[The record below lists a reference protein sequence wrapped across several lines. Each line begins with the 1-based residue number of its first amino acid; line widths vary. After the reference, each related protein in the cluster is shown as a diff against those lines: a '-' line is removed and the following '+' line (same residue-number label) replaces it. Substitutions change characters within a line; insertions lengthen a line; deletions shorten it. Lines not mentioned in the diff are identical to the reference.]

1 MYTNLADF
9 SLQNMDYIE
18 YSNQIIAVNYEE
30 VIVANPKTFK
40 SEAKLEI
47 LNLVFANVIPKT
59 QYVILT
65 QSTNQL
71 FVYDSQK
78 NQILSSQDFLQYGSS
93 LQKQSFLYSR
103 IFQFKCQDDMVIIT
117 GSTIGIFATS
127 ISKSNLTLISH
138 GLIQNSKSDR
148 FQIISS
154 NFTSSSFTDQI
165 LIQNAKESILNQYGG
180 MVYATINSIQIQ
192 NCLFN
197 QSTASKGSFLYIQSF
212 GAEINIQINKT
223 QFLEGYSFID
233 GSAIFIDNLGYQF
246 NLTCNDCLF
255 ENLFA
260 FNPYSSQIGIQNYNL
275 DQKNF
280 SFLTFIGGGIK
291 NFNGVIQSY
300 FLNMQF
306 VNIRFE
312 NVTNIASQ
320 EFSSKSFPNIIYQR
334 EPLKVQ
340 SGLLNLV
347 SSQAY
352 IFNTN
357 ISNFKIQNQYLI
369 SLLGGSIIFDN
380 TNFSN
385 INQVSN
391 IRILGNILNEQQNF
405 ANSYSMIVANNSQIQ
420 VLNKS
425 TFFLINCNICNG
437 GAFQMSN
444 SNFDIQNST
453 FIQINSYFG
462 GALFITNLF
471 GNNQIQD
478 VTFQSCLSQQD
489 GGSLYI
495 QSQAFN
501 GYNLNITSTQ
511 FYENHS
517 INGRG
522 GAIFI
527 SSSLLNPKNASSN
540 ILNSQFISNKAQIGG
555 GLFYENISLALFN
568 NTFENNNGLIYGNDT
583 FSYPS
588 KLIWLNLQNFTSKYN
603 IQISDNSIEFFNFR
617 SGDSLKNIQFQL
629 INDQNQVIFPI
640 SEEEFETFDVQVKIN
655 PNTTNAQ
662 NYQIRGDQYI
672 YFNKDLNVFQFE
684 EITIVGVL
692 GTSKKIEQ
700 SSQLQIENS
709 DSKSKRLMLN
719 SGSTYILN
727 RSKQINRNSK
737 QKDSRQQSVYIK
749 LFTNYIQII
758 SSVVSLNLFIPNI
771 FVIIILK
778 KLLSIYIELISK
790 KIQKLSVIVW
800 KKLNSKKEDKISSQK
815 NSKRFVNP
823 VIKKKVQNAFQ
834 NFQNFTDLEKKQFIL
849 SIIEFQLMQKY
860 SRNIQKSD
868 NLVLFSEEQ
877 DPIEEKKFIKNIYQ
891 ARQSVSD
898 FISPNN
904 KDNILNSSKCD
915 LESQNN
921 EDFVVNT
928 VRTLKNKQKQIFN
941 SKISIQSECDLDT
954 QNNQDLV
961 LNVARTR
968 SQQNTEQ

>member
-501 GYNLNITSTQ
+501 HINFEFQQIQGIYWGKSYSKSGKYSCSECDKMNQNIWILLFTILFTL
-511 FYENHS
+511 
-517 INGRG
+517 
-522 GAIFI
+522 I
-527 SSSLLNPKNASSN
+527 S
-540 ILNSQFISNKAQIGG
+540 
-555 GLFYENISLALFN
+555 
-568 NTFENNNGLIYGNDT
+568 
-583 FSYPS
+583 
-588 KLIWLNLQNFTSKYN
+588 
-603 IQISDNSIEFFNFR
+603 IQISVQGNFV
-617 SGDSLKNIQFQL
+617 SQKQL
-629 INDQNQVIFPI
+629 IAENLLRSAFYKKYLTKN
-640 SEEEFETFDVQVKIN
+640 S
-655 PNTTNAQ
+655 
-662 NYQIRGDQYI
+662 
-672 YFNKDLNVFQFE
+672 
-684 EITIVGVL
+684 
-692 GTSKKIEQ
+692 SKKIEQ

-758 SSVVSLNLFIPNI
+758 SSVVSLNLFIPNTVSDI
-771 FVIIILK
+771 FQSMGQPIRQTNSSLDCQLIKFNINIPSIYFKVIFSQ